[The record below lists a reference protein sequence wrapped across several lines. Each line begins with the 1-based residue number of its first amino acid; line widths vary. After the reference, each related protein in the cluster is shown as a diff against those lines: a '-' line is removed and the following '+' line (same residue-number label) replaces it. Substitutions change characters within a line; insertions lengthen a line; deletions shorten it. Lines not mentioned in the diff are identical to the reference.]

1 MLTSSATVVPMVS
14 RATTGPAKRLRALM
28 RARNWTYRDVAVR
41 AHMASPSQIGNILGQ
56 LDKRADG
63 ISPRT
68 ARRLADAFGVP
79 LAELFPEIAGV
90 GDAPPVVAPTHSPS
104 HSPALPARDRPE
116 TVAVPET
123 APDLRG
129 ALALAFDGRRHSLD
143 DLRAL
148 DDLVRHDR
156 VRMALAEGD
165 LVAAARRWLDAARRL
180 RLHGQEITFT
190 GILLVLAAPSEAG
203 PVDPHAD
210 EKIAALR
217 ALGPGA
223 RTLAEEI
230 EPPMDPIGG
239 HAGPS
244 RPVK

>member
-1 MLTSSATVVPMVS
+1 MVS
-14 RATTGPAKRLRALM
+14 RATAGPAKRLRALM

-41 AHMASPSQIGNILGQ
+41 AGMASPSQIGNILGQ

-63 ISPRT
+63 IAPRT
-68 ARRLADAFGVP
+68 ARRLADAFEVP
-79 LAELFPEIAGV
+79 LAELFPEIAGMSEDV
-90 GDAPPVVAPTHSPS
+90 PAAPPTAS
-104 HSPALPARDRPE
+104 ALPPRAEPAV
-116 TVAVPET
+116 TAVPDP

-156 VRMALAEGD
+156 VRMELAEGD
-165 LVAAARRWLDAARRL
+165 LVAAARRL
-180 RLHGQEITFT
+180 RMLGQELSFT
-190 GILLVLAAPSEAG
+190 GLLLALAAPHEAA
-203 PVDPHAD
+203 PRDPRAD

-217 ALGPGA
+217 ALAPTVRA
-223 RTLAEEI
+223 PDKEI
-230 EPPMDPIGG
+230 EPPLDPIGDK
-239 HAGPS
+239 ADPS